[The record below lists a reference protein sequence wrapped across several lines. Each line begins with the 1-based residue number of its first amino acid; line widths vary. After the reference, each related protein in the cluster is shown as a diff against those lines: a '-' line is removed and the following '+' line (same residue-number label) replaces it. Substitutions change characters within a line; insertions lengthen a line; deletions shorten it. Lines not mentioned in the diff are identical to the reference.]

1 MPEIAIVVPTYNRAD
16 VLPRALRSV
25 LQSGMQQLEVIVVD
39 DASTDATASVIEALG
54 DGRVRYELL
63 PRKSNGNVARNRGIQ
78 LTRSPIVAF
87 LDSDDAFEPGRVE
100 RLSRYFSEHPDIDG
114 VVDGFTVIAGGRSGK
129 AKVQPDVVAGDR
141 LADLLI
147 KHAVPLTCSSIA
159 VRRMALDRIQG
170 FDETLP
176 RQQDRD
182 LLLRL
187 STRHTMA
194 FGTGNDVMKYRS
206 RDSLSHN
213 PVGYIASLDELV
225 RRHPRFRDKQ
235 FNDLLSYLTC
245 RLILKSLLGGK
256 FRAGLS
262 ELQALKRSSNLPRSL
277 FAGLLRYNRGRH
289 ARESHHAGEL

>member
-1 MPEIAIVVPTYNRAD
+1 MPEIAVIIPTYNRAE
-16 VLPRALRSV
+16 VLSRALRSV
-25 LQSGMQQLEVIVVD
+25 LQSDMQDLEVVVVD

-54 DGRVRYELL
+54 DSRVRYELL
-63 PRKSNGNVARNRGIQ
+63 PFKSNGNVARNRGIE

-100 RLSRYFSEHPDIDG
+100 RLTRFFAEHPDLDG
-114 VVDGFTVIAGGRSGK
+114 VVDGFSVVAGDRSGK
-129 AKVQPDVVAGDR
+129 ANVEPTVVTGSR

-147 KHAVPLTCSSIA
+147 CHAVPLTCSSI
-159 VRRMALDRIQG
+159 VLRRSALDSIDG
-170 FDETLP
+170 FDETLV

-187 STRHTMA
+187 SARHTIA
-194 FGTGNDVMKYRS
+194 FGTGHDVRKYRS

-225 RRHPRFRDKQ
+225 SRHQRFREKR
-235 FNDLLSYLTC
+235 FKDLLSYLAC
-245 RLILKSLLGGK
+245 RVILKSFLGGK

-262 ELQALKRSSNLPRSL
+262 ELNSLKRSRYLPRSL
-277 FAGLLRYNRGRH
+277 LVGLLRYNRGRH
-289 ARESHHAGEL
+289 ARVSRQG